1 MNFSIMAKLPVGI
14 DIIPP
19 NETNTPLFVGMSAG
33 AKLPTVFDSPDVW
46 DPTTE
51 ECEQA
56 RYKDYTGVDSLVA
69 FFLSIVVYIG
79 VQYLE
84 HCLGR
89 PLFTFPGGT
98 PYDKPFPDSSDHD
111 DADDKKEATV
121 ETVKNAVDVNLDGGL
136 VPVRA
141 VAAAAPMFLHQYHV
155 AEPKSEMFA

>member
-1 MNFSIMAKLPVGI
+1 
-14 DIIPP
+14 
-19 NETNTPLFVGMSAG
+19 MSLG
-33 AKLPTVFDSPDVW
+33 AKLPIVFDSPDVW

-51 ECEQA
+51 ECDQA

-84 HCLGR
+84 HCLAR

-98 PYDKPFPDSSDHD
+98 PYDKPFPDSSDRE
-111 DADDKKEATV
+111 DAYDKKVAKA
-121 ETVKNAVDVNLDGGL
+121 ETVKHVVDVKLDGGV

-141 VAAAAPMFLHQYHV
+141 VAAAPMFLHQYHV
-155 AEPKSEMFA
+155 EEPKSEMFA